1 MGLHKLLCV
10 AINLLLAE
18 YSLEK
23 IDIVSDKVKQAS
35 KISKDDSKI
44 LEGFYN
50 KSVTAALLSF

>member
-1 MGLHKLLCV
+1 ME
-10 AINLLLAE
+10 N
-18 YSLEK
+18 